1 MHKYRRIAED
11 CLRLALKAK
20 EQRHRQVFLDFA
32 SMLLERAGN
41 DAKIA
46 MLRAEVEALQRPAN

>member
-11 CLRLALKAK
+11 CLRFAVKAK
-20 EQRHRQVFLDFA
+20 EQNQRQAFLDLA
-32 SMLLERAGN
+32 NVLLERAGN
-41 DAKIA
+41 DGKTA